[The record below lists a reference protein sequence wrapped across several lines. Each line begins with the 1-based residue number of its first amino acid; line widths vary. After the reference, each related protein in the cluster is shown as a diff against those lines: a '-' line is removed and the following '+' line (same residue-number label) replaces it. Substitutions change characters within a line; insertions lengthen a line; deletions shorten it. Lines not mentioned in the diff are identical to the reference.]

1 MGCDIYNYTV
11 LRIQHI
17 QNNVNLD
24 EIIILSTEKIYLHGL
39 QYDEEFQCEDFLQN
53 DFSWTLPCLIYQYDK
68 FIDSDYKEKYHLL
81 IQETINEN
89 IEFYCDRYPLNY
101 TDDGINFVNNRY
113 LSSMENITNIYID
126 EIKRWRS

>member
-39 QYDEEFQCEDFLQN
+39 QYDEEFQCEDF
-53 DFSWTLPCLIYQYDK
+53 FVK
-68 FIDSDYKEKYHLL
+68 RFLL
-81 IQETINEN
+81 DT
-89 IEFYCDRYPLNY
+89 
-101 TDDGINFVNNRY
+101 TMSY
-113 LSSMENITNIYID
+113 LSI
-126 EIKRWRS
+126 